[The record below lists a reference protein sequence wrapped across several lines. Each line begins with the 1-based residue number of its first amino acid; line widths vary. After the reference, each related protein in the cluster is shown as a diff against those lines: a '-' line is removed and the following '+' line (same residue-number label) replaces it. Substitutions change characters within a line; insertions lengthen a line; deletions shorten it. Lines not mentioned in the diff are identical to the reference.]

1 MPAQTSKKHTAKR
14 KRRTPSFFY
23 RNPGKLDGALLLNVL
38 ILVVFGLVMLFSASY
53 ATAYYYEGN
62 SYQYIAPQTIFAIAG
77 VGIMFVVSLVDY
89 HWLRQWTYPAY
100 LLTLIMLGAER
111 MQAVAEP
118 EGVHG
123 SAQ

>member
-14 KRRTPSFFY
+14 KRRTPGFFY
-23 RNPGKLDGALLLNVL
+23 RNPGKLDGALPLNVL

-62 SYQYIAPQTIFAIAG
+62 SYKYIAPQTIFAIAG
-77 VGIMFVVSLVDY
+77 VGIMFIVSTVDY

-100 LLTLIMLGAER
+100 FLTLLILASV
-111 MQAVAEP
+111 AVFVVELI
-118 EGVHG
+118 GLLRWVYL
-123 SAQ
+123 